1 LRKINNG
8 EVFNDVN
15 WLKKTKD
22 IIEMLDSLYKNK
34 STLLQFYSAIVSILK
49 TSRIVKIGVR
59 PLKAYDKVYKKLYIE
74 ININNNTNSLI
85 PTEKQRESHMEWN
98 DIIIKYNNYSENVI
112 ENIGNLKNLTS
123 QQYNSILTLM
133 VWSLYVLIP
142 PRRSLDYSSMIIH
155 KKLYV
160 PSGKIENV
168 YCIKSQKF
176 YFNQYKT
183 QKSFGL
189 FVFDIPVQLQKI
201 IKIYLRYINYKT
213 GSPFLIVNGKGF
225 VENSITR
232 ILAKIDMGINM
243 MRHSFITSQFGKTLE
258 ERTRISQIMGHD
270 LRTQE
275 AYIKNF

>member
-1 LRKINNG
+1 
-8 EVFNDVN
+8 
-15 WLKKTKD
+15 
-22 IIEMLDSLYKNK
+22 
-34 STLLQFYSAIVSILK
+34 
-49 TSRIVKIGVR
+49 
-59 PLKAYDKVYKKLYIE
+59 
-74 ININNNTNSLI
+74 
-85 PTEKQRESHMEWN
+85 MEWD
-98 DIIIKYNNYSENVI
+98 DIIIKYNDYREKVV
-112 ENIGNLKNLTS
+112 ENIGKLKNLTS
-123 QQYNSILTLM
+123 NQYQTLLTLI

-168 YCIKSQKF
+168 YCIKSKKL
-176 YFNQYKT
+176 YFNKYKT
-183 QKSFGL
+183 QKTFGL
-189 FVFDIPVQLQKI
+189 FILDIPDDLQKI

-213 GSPFLIVNGKGF
+213 GSPFLLLNGKKF

-232 ILAKIDMGINM
+232 ILSKQNMGINM

-258 ERTRISQIMGHD
+258 DRTRISQIMGHD